1 MLSIDTV
8 ANITGD
14 QMVKIALPRPIAPG
28 PHRVVMVIDEAA
40 AGPPAAPAPNG
51 SLNLRLLQMAGWP
64 QGSTFRREEIYGDD
78 GR

>member
-1 MLSIDTV
+1 MITIDTV

-14 QMVKIALPRPIAPG
+14 QMVNIPLPRPVPPG

-40 AGPPAAPAPNG
+40 AGPSAPLAPNG
-51 SLNLRLLQMAGWP
+51 PLGLRLLQMAGWP
-64 QGSTFRREEIYGDD
+64 QGSTYRREEIYGDD

>member
-1 MLSIDTV
+1 MITIDTV

-14 QMVKIALPRPIAPG
+14 QMVKIPLPSPISPG

-40 AGPPAAPAPNG
+40 AGPRAAPNG
-51 SLNLRLLQMAGWP
+51 PLGLRLLQMAGWP
-64 QGSTFRREEIYGDD
+64 QDSTFRREEIYGDD